1 MELMQFLD
9 AYRSSPRRYILD
21 NVPEA
26 RRMMRYVDAII
37 TDDKADPL
45 TQVYERKN
53 EDLFMEIAM
62 AFAVWK
68 FVFQPRCT
76 SLVVGPNRYIVDRAR
91 QFATRLVE
99 RVPGF
104 NVERARNRLDA
115 PGCTSMI
122 FNVASPDTGRGY
134 TITNLFVLNMEAF
147 TAKQKQLRENIYP
160 VMSASREP
168 RKWIEGVGI

>member
-1 MELMQFLD
+1 MALIQFVE

-37 TDDKADPL
+37 TDDKSDPL

-53 EDLFMEIAM
+53 EDLFMNIAM

-68 FVFQPRCT
+68 FIFQPRCT
-76 SLVVGPNRYIVDRAR
+76 SLIVGPNRYVVDKAR
-91 QFATRLVE
+91 QFATQLVE

-104 NVERARNRLDA
+104 NVERSRNRLEA
-115 PGCTSMI
+115 PGCTSML
-122 FNVASPDTGRGY
+122 FNVANPDTGRGY

-147 TAKQKQLRENIYP
+147 SNKQRQLRENIYP
-160 VMSASREP
+160 VMTSGKQH